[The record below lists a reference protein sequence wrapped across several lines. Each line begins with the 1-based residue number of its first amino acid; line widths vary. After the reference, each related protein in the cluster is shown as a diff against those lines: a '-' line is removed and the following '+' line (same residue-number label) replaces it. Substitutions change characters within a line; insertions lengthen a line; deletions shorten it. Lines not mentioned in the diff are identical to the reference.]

1 MPEPRETRPR
11 FRSPARRE
19 LTIMMGLVVVVH
31 TIAIAIYRLSDMPH
45 RPLNVTRIFGAIW
58 TAVTLI
64 VVFVGLN
71 RVRAARRSGR

>member
-1 MPEPRETRPR
+1 
-11 FRSPARRE
+11 
-19 LTIMMGLVVVVH
+19 
-31 TIAIAIYRLSDMPH
+31 MPH